1 MFVHILFNFKDGF
14 SGGGNNF
21 LTSLRDYFIDNG
33 LYSNSISNAD
43 VVLFNSHHC
52 IKLVLL
58 LKMKYPDKLFV
69 HRIDG
74 PIRLYNNFNDKR
86 DLIVNIANKY
96 ISDGTIFQSDWSR
109 ENNLKMGILKNI
121 NEAKIINS
129 SNNKIFYPKKKGKL
143 NFDNKVKL
151 ISTSWSSNIN
161 KGFEIYSWLDRNLDF
176 NKYEM
181 TFVGNSP
188 VNFKNICH
196 KGVMDHRELSA
207 EFRMNDI
214 FITAS
219 KKDPCSNALIE
230 ALNCGLPAVA
240 LNDGGHPEILSQG
253 GVLFNDPSTLLNDID
268 NVSKN
273 YSNYQN
279 NISLNNIEDTA
290 CQYYQF
296 MNSIHENKIENKYL
310 PKKITYLLL
319 LIIKLKVL
327 WFRLL

>member
-1 MFVHILFNFKDGF
+1 MFVHILFNFEDGA

-21 LTSLRDYFIDNG
+21 LATLRDYFINNG
-33 LYSNSISNAD
+33 QYSNSIVDAD
-43 VVLFNSHHC
+43 VILFNSHHN
-52 IKLVLL
+52 IKSVLTS
-58 LKMKYPDKLFV
+58 KKKYPNKLFV

-74 PIRLYNNFNDKR
+74 PIRLYNDLSDRR
-86 DLIVNIANKY
+86 DSIVNIVNKY
-96 ISDGTIFQSDWSR
+96 IADGSIFQSNWSR
-109 ENNLKMGILKNI
+109 ESNLKMGILSNI
-121 NEAKIINS
+121 NEATIINS
-129 SNNKIFYPKKKGKL
+129 PNAKFFFKK
-143 NFDNKVKL
+143 NKVKL
-151 ISTSWSSNIN
+151 DSNKKVRLIATSWSSNTN

-181 TFVGNSP
+181 IFVGNSP
-188 VNFKNICH
+188 IKFNNICH
-196 KGVMDHRELSA
+196 KDPMGPLELSS
-207 EFRMNDI
+207 ELRENDI

-230 ALNCGLPAVA
+230 ALNCGLPAIA

-253 GVLFNDPSTLLNDID
+253 GILFNDPSTLLNDIG

-296 MNSIHENKIENKYL
+296 MNSIHENKIKNKYL
-310 PKKITYLLL
+310 PKKITYPLL